1 MLFNSFDKQS
11 DPGVRPLSSQ
21 YYSALQSAALF
32 HLQMQQQNHEYLS
45 QMRQAEPAFLSELL
59 YNRFQAAP
67 HKESKCDHEPEQTR
81 TAKRP
86 LLKFSMDAI
95 LGHSPQKR
103 QCIRDTEDKS
113 VTRIHHQFFNRPII
127 NATLDPSFKQPKLD
141 QINYPISGKLR

>member
-45 QMRQAEPAFLSELL
+45 QMRQVEPAFLSELL
-59 YNRFQAAP
+59 YNRFNAVS
-67 HKESKCDHEPEQTR
+67 HNEPKSDDRPDQTI

-103 QCIRDTEDKS
+103 PCIRDTDDKS
-113 VTRIHHQFFNRPII
+113 VTRIHHQFFSRPI